1 MNNIRL
7 IAKKE
12 VLHIVRDKLSV
23 TILFLLPAAIL
34 FIFGTVLSSEVKEVH
49 IAVFNEQHEPLAELL
64 LTNID
69 ASESFHIVKRLNRRE
84 EIVEVFAEKN
94 IKLVIVVPKGFTQS
108 LTEGRAPEIELYS
121 DASDTKLMMAST
133 SIIRRTIES
142 FIETNISIIG
152 PEQILQVAKESTS
165 IGGVA
170 SRQEP
175 KVRMLYNPEL
185 RKETT
190 SVPGLIMIIFILIS
204 SIMLSANIV
213 KEKEQGSNRMMA
225 LTPFSTF
232 DIILGKSLPYFA
244 ISVFHIISVWIVSH
258 YIFKIDI
265 AGSRVLFFS
274 INLLFAINSMS
285 FGLLIASLLDR
296 QLEVAI
302 ACWLFLFIPNVFM
315 SGFLLPLST
324 MPDLFKLISWLL
336 PGTSF
341 IEAYRNIVFKAVGIK
356 GNLLSL
362 ILLSTQTVVILMI
375 SRQGLNKM
383 TGE

>member
-23 TILFLLPAAIL
+23 SILFLLPAAIL
-34 FIFGTVLSSEVKEVH
+34 FIFGTVLSFEVKEIH

-64 LTNID
+64 FTNID

-84 EIVEVFAEKN
+84 EIVEVFAKKN
-94 IKLVIVVPKGFTQS
+94 IKLVIVVPNGFTQS

-133 SIIRRTIES
+133 SIIRKTIET
-142 FIETNISIIG
+142 FIEKNISIIG
-152 PEQILQVAKESTS
+152 AEQILQAAEESIS
-165 IGGVA
+165 IGGGA
-170 SRQEP
+170 NRQGP

-213 KEKEQGSNRMMA
+213 KEKEQGSSRMMA
-225 LTPFSTF
+225 LTPFSSF
-232 DIILGKSLPYFA
+232 DIILGKSLPYLA
-244 ISVFHIISVWIVSH
+244 ITIFHIVSVWIVSH

-265 AGSRVLFFS
+265 AGSSVLFFS

-324 MPDLFKLISWLL
+324 MPDLFKWTAWLL

-356 GNLLSL
+356 GNLLPL
-362 ILLSTQTVVILMI
+362 ILLSTQTVVVLMI
-375 SRQGLNKM
+375 SRQGLKKM